1 MLVTLWIVKEMATSL
16 SESAKFRLS
25 FNLYLKF
32 PPRT

>member
-1 MLVTLWIVKEMATSL
+1 MLVTLGVVKEMATSL
-16 SESAKFRLS
+16 SQSAKSRLS